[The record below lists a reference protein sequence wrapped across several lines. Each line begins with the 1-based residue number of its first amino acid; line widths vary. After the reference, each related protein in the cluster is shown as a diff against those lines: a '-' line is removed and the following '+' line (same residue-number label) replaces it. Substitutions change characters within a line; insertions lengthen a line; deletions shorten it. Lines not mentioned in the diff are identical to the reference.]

1 MNSRELIRQQEQLK
15 SKVEEQRRC
24 FVFKS
29 SFLAL
34 SEKELELKLGKI
46 KLCGDF
52 PEFGYPVQKLDTEAE
67 TLKDEIK
74 VEGKI
79 PSESNH
85 ILTDKSI
92 TVVSFTLYS

>member
-1 MNSRELIRQQEQLK
+1 MNSRELIHQQEQLK

-24 FVFKS
+24 ILFKS

-46 KLCGDF
+46 ILCGDF

-79 PSESNH
+79 SSQ
-85 ILTDKSI
+85 
-92 TVVSFTLYS
+92 TL

>member
-1 MNSRELIRQQEQLK
+1 MNSRELIHQQEQLK

-24 FVFKS
+24 ILFKS

-46 KLCGDF
+46 ILCADF

-79 PSESNH
+79 SSQ
-85 ILTDKSI
+85 
-92 TVVSFTLYS
+92 TL

>member
-15 SKVEEQRRC
+15 QTIEKQRKLML
-24 FVFKS
+24 FKS

-46 KLCGDF
+46 GLCGDF
-52 PEFGYPVQKLDTEAE
+52 PEVGYPVQKLENETE

-79 PSESNH
+79 S
-85 ILTDKSI
+85 
-92 TVVSFTLYS
+92 TLEFIPRKYD